1 VPGQQLQT
9 HAFILTRQLSGSD
22 KFEQLNAFSAEHGV
36 LLCLRRVSAGKAAS
50 TPLDLFDE
58 AELWLESSNQGRTW
72 FVKDHRF
79 IERHPGIGRSYEA
92 LRTASAFGTMLARN
106 PVSDE
111 SRDAVVA
118 LLRSCF
124 TSLAAGGRPDVVWL
138 KTLYCFLRDEGY
150 PVKQQWWP
158 KLGAADRDAAAHL
171 LNQPL
176 AGQSTEAEVVTRI
189 TRQLED
195 WLRGETEIRL

>member
-1 VPGQQLQT
+1 MPGQQLQT

-58 AELWLESSNQGRTW
+58 AELSLESSNQGRTW

-79 IERHPGIGRSYEA
+79 IERHPGIGRSYDA
-92 LRTASAFGTMLARN
+92 LRTASAFGSMLARN

-111 SRDAVVA
+111 SREAVVA

-124 TSLAAGGRPDVVWL
+124 TSLAAGGPPRRRVAQNALLLPPRRRLPGETTMVAQALRP
-138 KTLYCFLRDEGY
+138 R
-150 PVKQQWWP
+150 PRRR
-158 KLGAADRDAAAHL
+158 GARA
-171 LNQPL
+171 QPAV
-176 AGQSTEAEVVTRI
+176 AGQTTEPEHVASLT
-189 TRQLED
+189 QLLEN